1 MPSQERLELEPKPG
15 RVRDPVPQENV
26 RCCHHYPVMGGRVPP
41 ASMQDPPEFLPPTSG
56 CKVAG
61 EHDIC
66 FEKLTSTSPAA
77 DNCT

>member
-1 MPSQERLELEPKPG
+1 MAVRSDPSGEYTLLSLSSGYG
-15 RVRDPVPQENV
+15 RWRA
-26 RCCHHYPVMGGRVPP
+26 P
-41 ASMQDPPEFLPPTSG
+41 ASMQDSPEFLPPASG

-77 DNCT
+77 DNCR